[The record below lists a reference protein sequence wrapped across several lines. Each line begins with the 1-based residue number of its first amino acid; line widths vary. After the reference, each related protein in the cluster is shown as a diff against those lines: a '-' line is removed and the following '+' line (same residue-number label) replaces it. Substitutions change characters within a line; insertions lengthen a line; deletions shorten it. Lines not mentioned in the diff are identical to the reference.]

1 MSIHTISC
9 MFQIQ
14 HANYSDMAYFLV
26 VMFLVVI
33 SLLAS
38 LCFFDILVSFREE
51 IVLQLDYVF
60 TVLVDIVPLI
70 LNVSFNII
78 KQVPSQLEVWAFC
91 DNKCMQLTGMHVL
104 CMLLHDLKL

>member
-1 MSIHTISC
+1 
-9 MFQIQ
+9 
-14 HANYSDMAYFLV
+14 MAYFFV

-38 LCFFDILVSFREE
+38 LCFFDILVCFREE
-51 IVLQLDYVF
+51 IVLQLDHVF

-78 KQVPSQLEVWAFC
+78 
-91 DNKCMQLTGMHVL
+91 NKFPLNWKYGLSVITNECS
-104 CMLLHDLKL
+104 